1 MASMVYVTLAPAN
14 DSIRDFRP
22 AGSTGLIVTTTT
34 RTLHRAWEGDLFEGL
49 CRTVSAVPSGCNL
62 QHMLPLHGHLTKLRV
77 EAFEGCGRTY
87 HMLMHVG
94 RRSITGTQSLCCWTK
109 ALPTMT
115 GIAAPLI
122 ANSAYTF
129 TICIAMACASSAC
142 RVDSQSSPGPYLES
156 LRPLYSRED
165 AILYVSMGS

>member
-1 MASMVYVTLAPAN
+1 MSAQIARHTWRARLSPIMASMVYVTLAPAK

-22 AGSTGLIVTTTT
+22 AGSTGLIVTTST
-34 RTLHRAWEGDLFEGL
+34 RTLHRAWERDLLKGL
-49 CRTVSAVPSGCNL
+49 PHCICCAIRVQSSAHAALAWTPDKIASQGI
-62 QHMLPLHGHLTKLRV
+62 K
-77 EAFEGCGRTY
+77 GCGRMY
-87 HMLMHVG
+87 HMLVG
-94 RRSITGTQSLCCWTK
+94 KHHGNTDLCCWTK

-142 RVDSQSSPGPYLES
+142 RFDVNQTLVP
-156 LRPLYSRED
+156 
-165 AILYVSMGS
+165 I